1 MMEHANARVKD
12 MTNNADGTKES
23 VTEVTA
29 KFIRPI
35 LRELNGKSDEME
47 ASAVI
52 SRDGLSLAAV
62 LGDGVDP
69 NRLGA
74 MCAAL
79 LGLADT
85 TAKELERGEL
95 KQVLLHGAKGVLLLV
110 HIGKTHV
117 LALAAKPNI
126 NLGMVLLEAKK
137 TAERLAAII

>member
-1 MMEHANARVKD
+1 MGKKS
-12 MTNNADGTKES
+12 KEGID
-23 VTEVTA
+23 
-29 KFIRPI
+29 KLIRPI
-35 LRELNGKSDEME
+35 LRELNGKSPEME

-52 SRDGLSLAAV
+52 SRDGLSIAAV

-69 NRLGA
+69 DRLGA

-95 KQVLLHGAKGVLLLV
+95 KQVLLHGSKGVLLLV
-110 HIGKTHV
+110 HIGTTHV

-126 NLGMVLLEAKK
+126 NLGIVLLEARK
-137 TAERLAAII
+137 TAQNLSTIV

>member
-1 MMEHANARVKD
+1 MEHAKLSDKD
-12 MTNNADGTKES
+12 LSKNTES
-23 VTEVTA
+23 ALENVTEVTA

-85 TAKELERGEL
+85 TARELERGEL
-95 KQVLLHGAKGVLLLV
+95 KQVLLHGGKGVLLLV

-137 TAERLAAII
+137 TAERLATIV

>member
-1 MMEHANARVKD
+1 MMEHAQVEDQESSKRTGTMGNNIKD
-12 MTNNADGTKES
+12 GID
-23 VTEVTA
+23 

-52 SRDGLSLAAV
+52 SRDGLNVSAV
-62 LGDGVDP
+62 LGEGVDP
-69 NRLGA
+69 DRLGA

-95 KQVLLHGAKGVLLLV
+95 KQVLLHGGKGVLLLV
-110 HIGKTHV
+110 HIGSSHV
-117 LALAAKPNI
+117 LALAAKPKI

-137 TAERLAAII
+137 TADRLATIV

>member
-1 MMEHANARVKD
+1 MMEHANARVED
-12 MTNNADGTKES
+12 MTNSADNTLES

-62 LGDGVDP
+62 LGEGVDP

-137 TAERLAAII
+137 TAERLAAIL